1 VTAELSPVNG
11 KLTDVKFKRFTLGPI
26 GFDAPDS
33 FRGSL
38 DITYLDDEVRLT
50 RGDKGNIFVLTRMS

>member
-1 VTAELSPVNG
+1 MSAELTPVNG
-11 KLTDVKFKRFTLGPI
+11 QLTEVKFKRFMIGPYL

-38 DITYLDDEVRLT
+38 DVTYLDEEVRLT
-50 RGDKGNIFVLTRMS
+50 RGDKGNIFVLTRM